1 MASSGTKLY
10 LYQLRPYIILA
21 SILFASFFMIGYV
34 VGELLQF
41 GILKEFGEVFQWIT
55 ELNPIILML
64 FIFLNNSVKS
74 FFAILLGFIFAI
86 APLLFVTTN
95 GLLIGMVVSDAI
107 REGGVVFVL
116 SAILPHGIVEI
127 PVFLLSVAIGLRMGV
142 QTVLKLDG
150 KDVELRF
157 ELKKALRFFVLYIL
171 SLFLLSA
178 FLEVFVTSFF
188 ISISL

>member
-1 MASSGTKLY
+1 
-10 LYQLRPYIILA
+10 
-21 SILFASFFMIGYV
+21 MIGYF

-41 GILKEFGEVFQWIT
+41 SILEEIGEVFQWVA
-55 ELNPIILML
+55 ELNPFIVML

-86 APLLFVTTN
+86 APILFVTTN
-95 GLLIGMVVSDAI
+95 GLLLGMVVFDAI
-107 REGGVVFVL
+107 REGGTVFVL

-127 PVFLLSVAIGLRMGV
+127 PIFLLSVAIGLRMGV

-150 KDVELRF
+150 KDVKLRF

-171 SLFLLSA
+171 PLFLLSA
-178 FLEVFVTSFF
+178 FLEAFITPFF
-188 ISISL
+188 ISISI

>member
-1 MASSGTKLY
+1 MTGSDTKLY
-10 LYQLRPYIILA
+10 LYQLRRYIILA
-21 SILFASFFMIGYV
+21 SILFASFFMIGYF

-41 GILKEFGEVFQWIT
+41 SILEEIGEVFQWVA
-55 ELNPIILML
+55 ELNPFIVML

-86 APLLFVTTN
+86 APILFVTTN
-95 GLLIGMVVSDAI
+95 GLLLGMVVFDAI
-107 REGGVVFVL
+107 REGGTVFVL

-127 PVFLLSVAIGLRMGV
+127 PIFLLSVAIGLRMGV

-150 KDVELRF
+150 KDVKLRF

-171 SLFLLSA
+171 PLFLLSA
-178 FLEVFVTSFF
+178 FLEAFITPFF
-188 ISISL
+188 ISISI

>member
-1 MASSGTKLY
+1 MACSGTKLY
-10 LYQLRPYIILA
+10 LYQLRRYIILA

-41 GILKEFGEVFQWIT
+41 SILEEIGGIFQWVA
-55 ELNPIILML
+55 ELNPLILML

-86 APLLFVTTN
+86 APFLFVTTN
-95 GLLIGMVVSDAI
+95 GLLIGIVVSDAI
-107 REGGVVFVL
+107 GEGGVVFVL

-127 PVFLLSVAIGLRMGV
+127 PIFLLSVAIGLRMGV

-157 ELKKALRFFVLYIL
+157 ELRKALRFFVLYIL
-171 SLFLLSA
+171 PLFLLSA
-178 FLEVFVTSFF
+178 FLEAFITPFF
-188 ISISL
+188 ISISI